1 MQHKTIITNFIL
13 NSVGQADGILIPKL
27 RKRSRKAKA
36 INWNKVLNI
45 TFFHHLH
52 IKILLSFDFVGFV
65 ILGFIISFC
74 KLVSGQSGV
83 YLN

>member
-1 MQHKTIITNFIL
+1 MKRKIKSFNFIL

-65 ILGFIISFC
+65 ILGSVISFC
-74 KLVSGQSGV
+74 KLVSGQSEV

>member
-1 MQHKTIITNFIL
+1 MNRKTKSFNFIL
-13 NSVGQADGILIPKL
+13 NSVGRADGILIPKL

-36 INWNKVLNI
+36 INWNEVLNI
-45 TFFHHLH
+45 IFFHHLH

-65 ILGFIISFC
+65 ILGSVINFC
-74 KLVSGQSGV
+74 NLVSSQSEV